1 MGLNAS
7 VKHLE
12 DCLNRMLLQKIVVV
26 VVVAVAVVDAAVA
39 AIIIIVLLYLKSF
52 IDNLVQVCDSN
63 VTIAFGFLL

>member
-1 MGLNAS
+1 
-7 VKHLE
+7 
-12 DCLNRMLLQKIVVV
+12 MLLQKIVVV
-26 VVVAVAVVDAAVA
+26 VVVAVAVVDAAAA